1 MCRVLKNELQILRE
15 NLMTCFRETLP
26 SKQFNATLSLSII
39 WLHVLADREAK
50 IEDQEERR
58 CITNEFDEGK
68 RGVEKGIETLYGQA
82 RRSSE
87 EALPSTSRALPR
99 MRRTYAAD
107 RTLLHL
113 SGLR

>member
-1 MCRVLKNELQILRE
+1 MSRVLKDELQDLRKKI
-15 NLMTCFRETLP
+15 MTCFRETLP
-26 SKQFNATLSLSII
+26 SKQFNALLSLSTI
-39 WLHVLADREAK
+39 WLGVLVDRETK
-50 IEDQEERR
+50 TEDQEERR
-58 CITNEFDEGK
+58 CIEDEFEEGK
-68 RGVEKGIETLYGQA
+68 RAVEKGIETLYGQA

-87 EALPSTSRALPR
+87 ESLASTSRALPR